1 MTFSNYPYISNGMD
15 NGFPNIGYMIPNIDY
30 IIRNI
35 DYRIPNIDYRIH
47 NIALSFFEI
56 EKCLW
61 SLLTE

>member
-30 IIRNI
+30 
-35 DYRIPNIDYRIH
+35 RIH